1 MTTLERLNQAT
12 RATVRDTKLIA
23 QLYTTATQ
31 VEGLRLDI
39 RDYMGP
45 QRPLDLSNEGNK
57 DHCSSAA

>member
-39 RDYMGP
+39 RDYMTT
-45 QRPLDLSNEGNK
+45 RPLDLSNEGNK